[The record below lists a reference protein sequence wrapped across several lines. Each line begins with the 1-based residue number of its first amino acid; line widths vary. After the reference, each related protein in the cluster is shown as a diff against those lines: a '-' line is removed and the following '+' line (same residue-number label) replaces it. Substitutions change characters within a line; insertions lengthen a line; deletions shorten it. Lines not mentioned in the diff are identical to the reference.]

1 MQTIH
6 ILSGGAAQG
15 LVRRLGDTL
24 AARGLQVQGQ
34 FGAVGAM
41 RDLLLAGTP
50 CDLLVLSQALI
61 DDLAAQG
68 RVVPG
73 SARPVGRVR
82 TGIALPDGQPLQAT
96 PDGATLAALLR
107 RASAV
112 YFPDPVKATAGI
124 HFMNVLRQLKLDQ
137 ELAARLRTFPNGAT
151 AMRAMAD
158 SGDAGA
164 VGCTQFT
171 EILETPG
178 VQLAGPLP
186 PAFELATV
194 YTAAVPSTAAAPEA
208 GAAVAALLAGSDAA
222 AARAAAGFDPL

>member
-1 MQTIH
+1 MQTVH
-6 ILSGGAAQG
+6 ILSGGAAHG
-15 LVRRLGDTL
+15 LVRRLGEAL
-24 AARGLQVQGQ
+24 ATRGLQVQGQ

-41 RDLLLAGTP
+41 RDLLLAGTA
-50 CDLLVLSQALI
+50 CDLLVLSQTLV
-61 DDLAAQG
+61 DDLERQG
-68 RVVPG
+68 RVAPG

-82 TGIALPDGQPLQAT
+82 TGIALPAGQPPRGA
-96 PDGATLAALLR
+96 PDGPALAALLR
-107 RASAV
+107 GASAI

-124 HFMNVLRQLKLDQ
+124 HFMGVLRQLGLDQ

-151 AMRAMAD
+151 AMRVMAD

-171 EILETPG
+171 EILDTPG
-178 VQLAGPLP
+178 VQLTGALP

-194 YTAAVPSTAAAPEA
+194 YTAAVPATAVAPEA
-208 GAAVAALLAGSDAA
+208 GAAVADLLAGPEAA